1 MRYRIDSIKPPP
13 MTRAHGQARRPADWL
28 VLIGGPGETSAE
40 DIEAFFADMWP
51 DVGDENSATTSA
63 APVRDEVQPVGLQPE
78 GRHLAEDTGSS
89 GKSSA

>member
-1 MRYRIDSIKPPP
+1 MRNRIDTIKPPP
-13 MTRAHGQARRPADWL
+13 MPRAHGEARRPAEWL

-51 DVGDENSATTSA
+51 DVDDATSANISA

-78 GRHLAEDTGSS
+78 GRLRAEGTRTS